1 MKFTDLFVKRPVL
14 AVVVNLVILIAGLQ
28 SIRALSVRQYPRS
41 DIAVVKV
48 TTAYVGANA
57 DLVRGF
63 ITTPLE
69 RVIASADGIDYM
81 ESSSAQAVSTITV
94 HLKLNYD
101 TNAAL
106 TQIQAKVAQ
115 VRNDLP
121 PEAEAPIIEL
131 ETAENQFASMYLG
144 FSSSDL
150 DQTQITD
157 YLTRVVQPK
166 LSAISGVQRADI
178 LGNRT
183 FAMRIWLKPAQMAA
197 HGISPAAVRD
207 ALARNNYLS
216 ALGRTKGS
224 MVSVNLVANT
234 DLRTAEEFRQLVV
247 KEQRGVVVRLG
258 DIADVVLGSENYDTD
273 VKFNGE
279 TAVFVGIW
287 VLPTANSLDVIG
299 KVRDALPGIQA
310 QLPVG
315 MKAGIPYD
323 ATEYIKDAIHEVL
336 TTLTE
341 TLLIVILVIFLFLG
355 SFRSVVIPVVAIP
368 VSLVGAVFLML
379 LAGFTIN
386 LLTLLAIVLS
396 VGLVVDDAIVM
407 VENVERHIHSGKRPH
422 QAALE
427 AARELVGP
435 IIAMTITLAAVYA
448 PIGIQGGLT
457 GTLFREFA
465 FTLAG
470 AVIVSGVVALTL
482 SPMMG
487 AKLLKPA
494 VTERGFAAWINRRF
508 ENVRNGYT
516 RALASTLH
524 YRPVVLTLWVIVAL
538 LIVPFYMFSQR
549 ELAPAEDQG
558 VVFSVVQA
566 APNATIEQTKLFT
579 SQILD
584 IYRAIPESAA
594 TFQLISPNGG
604 FGGMVTKPWSER
616 QKTAQQLLM
625 ESYGPLSKI
634 PGIRAIP
641 LTPPALPGGGDFPVD
656 LVIGSAGEPQQLN
669 EIATQLV
676 QKAMLSG
683 MFMYADADL
692 KFDQPQ
698 AEVLFDRDK
707 LRSQGVD
714 LSQAGRDLS
723 VLLGGNYVNRFS
735 IQGRSYKVI
744 PQVQRAERLTP
755 DQLSQIY
762 ITGSND
768 KLVPLSTF
776 ASLRTTAE
784 PRELKKFQ
792 QLNAVRIQGV
802 IPPPVPLDKAL
813 GFLENEAKALL
824 PQGFTI
830 DYAGESRQLRTEGTK
845 FLTTFLLS
853 AILIYLVLAA
863 QFESFRDPFIVL
875 AGSVPLALAG
885 ALMFSFLGFTSLN
898 IYSQV
903 GLITLVGLV
912 AKNGILIV
920 QFANHLQETGRDKL
934 AAVIEAAGTRLRPIL
949 MTTAATVVGHLPL
962 VFATGPGAGARNSI
976 GIVLVSGMMVGTLFT
991 LFVVPSI
998 YVLVARRR
1006 VVVAEPRRTNRLP
1019 ELAAA
1024 VSVALGILFFAG
1036 GASAQTPATAAA
1048 ADLQVR
1054 PSATLEL
1061 TLDEAVRRAV
1071 ENNPDL
1077 AIVRLGT
1084 EVEAARVGESR
1095 GAFAPVFSTTV
1106 GRSGNVTPP
1115 SNFLLGDQ
1123 GVDVNDS
1130 FWSTGVRQRLPFGG
1144 GTWSASWDGARTT
1157 TNNPLSSFDP
1167 SLQAGFQIA
1176 VSQPLLKDRTIDS
1189 ARYQYSIARRN
1200 EQSSDLRFRESAVQT
1215 TAAVKQAYWTL
1226 KATRANVTVQE
1237 RSLELAQELARQTKI
1252 RVDAGQ
1258 IPPLDLVQAEAE
1270 VAQRRENLIRARTGD
1285 DDAEDRLRRLIM
1297 DPADASFWAVR
1308 LDPIEQPTPRDA
1320 FPDVDAAVAKASGV
1334 RLDVARA
1341 NLELEKAKAT
1351 TEFLDNQRL
1360 PDVRLETSY
1369 GGAGLGGSQFMRSGG
1384 FPGTITGS
1392 RTRSFGDALG
1402 QAFGPDY
1409 PRWSVGLT
1417 ISKSFGRTYEDASR
1431 ARADVERRQAAQRI
1445 SSLQL
1450 QAAETIRQAGRQ
1462 IRSTAERIDAAR
1474 AGATLAQQRLDAEQ
1488 RRNDAGLSTTFLVT
1502 QAQRDLL
1509 QAQVNLL
1516 QTTLD
1521 YESALVNFEA
1531 VQQAPAGT
1539 SGDTLGIGPANVVPL
1554 PTPAPRGLFRQGSA
1568 AAF

>member
-14 AVVVNLVILIAGLQ
+14 AIVVNLVILIAGLQ

-81 ESSSAQAVSTITV
+81 ESSSSQAVSTITV

-101 TNAAL
+101 TNDAL

-121 PEAEAPIIEL
+121 PEAEAPVIQL
-131 ETAENQFASMYLG
+131 ETADTQFAAIYLG
-144 FSSSDL
+144 FSSADL

-183 FAMRIWLKPAQMAA
+183 FAMRIWLKPDAMAA
-197 HGISPAAVRD
+197 HDISPAAVRD

-247 KEQRGVVVRLG
+247 QQKAGVVVRLG
-258 DIADVVLGSENYDTD
+258 DIADVVLGAENYDQD
-273 VKFNGE
+273 VLFNGE
-279 TAVFVGIW
+279 SATFIGVW
-287 VLPTANSLDVIG
+287 VLPTANSLDVIRN
-299 KVRDALPGIQA
+299 VRAALPGIQA
-310 QLPVG
+310 QMPVG
-315 MKAGIPYD
+315 MKLGVPYD
-323 ATEYIKDAIHEVL
+323 STEYIQDAINEVL

-355 SFRSVVIPVVAIP
+355 SFRSVIIPVVAIP

-407 VENVERHIHSGKRPH
+407 VENIERHIHSGKRPH

-457 GTLFREFA
+457 GALFREFA

-470 AVIVSGVVALTL
+470 AVIVSGAVALTL

-487 AKLLKPA
+487 AKLLRPA
-494 VTERGFAAWINRRF
+494 QREGGFAAWINRRF
-508 ENVRNGYT
+508 DSVRSGYT
-516 RALASTLH
+516 RALTSTLR

-538 LIVPFYMFSQR
+538 LIVPFYMFSQH

-584 IYRAIPESAA
+584 VYKTLPETAA

-616 QKTAQQLLM
+616 TKTAQQLLM

-641 LTPPALPGGGDFPVD
+641 LTPPPLPGGGDFPVD
-656 LVIGSAGEPQQLN
+656 LVIGSAAEPQQLN
-669 EIATQLV
+669 DIAQQLV
-676 QKAMLSG
+676 QKAFASG
-683 MFMYADADL
+683 MFIYADADV

-698 AEVLFDRDK
+698 AEVVFDRDK

-744 PQVQRAERLTP
+744 PQIERADRLTP
-755 DQLSQIY
+755 DQLSHIY

-776 ASLRTTAE
+776 ASLKNSAE

-813 GFLENEAKALL
+813 SYLENEARTLL

-830 DYAGESRQLRTEGTK
+830 DYAGESRQLRTEGNA

-853 AILIYLVLAA
+853 AVLIYLVLAA
-863 QFESFRDPFIVL
+863 QFESFVDPFIIL
-875 AGSVPLALAG
+875 AGSVPLALSG
-885 ALMFSFLGFTSLN
+885 ALLFSFLQLTTLN

-920 QFANHLQETGRDKL
+920 QFANHLQETGKDRL

-949 MTTAATVVGHLPL
+949 MTTAATVVGHMPL

-976 GIVLVSGMMVGTLFT
+976 GMVLVSGMIVGTMFT

-998 YVLVARRR
+998 YVLLARRR
-1006 VVVAEPRRTNRLP
+1006 TVVAEAPRAKRIT
-1019 ELAAA
+1019 ELATA
-1024 VSVALGILFFAG
+1024 VVIAIACVLTASQ
-1036 GASAQTPATAAA
+1036 ASAQTSAPAPPPTA
-1048 ADLQVR
+1048 V
-1054 PSATLEL
+1054 TLRL
-1061 TLDEAVRRAV
+1061 SIDDAVRRAV

-1095 GAFAPVFSTTV
+1095 GAFAPVLSTTV
-1106 GRSGNVTPP
+1106 GHSSNVTPAT
-1115 SNFLLGDQ
+1115 NFLLGDG

-1144 GTWSASWDGARTT
+1144 GTWSASWDSARTS
-1157 TNNPLSSFDP
+1157 TNNPISSFDP
-1167 SLQAGFQIA
+1167 SLQAGFQVA
-1176 VSQPLLKDRTIDS
+1176 LSQPLLKDRSVDG

-1258 IPPLDLVQAEAE
+1258 TPPLDRVQAEAE
-1270 VAQRRENLIRARTGD
+1270 VAQRRENLIRARTVD
-1285 DDAEDRLRRLIM
+1285 DDAQDRLRRLIM
-1297 DPADASFWAVR
+1297 DPADASFWTVR
-1308 LDPIEQPTPRDA
+1308 LDPIQEPTLRDDS
-1320 FPDVDAAVAKASGV
+1320 PDVDAAVAKVADQ
-1334 RLDVARA
+1334 RIDVARA
-1341 NLELEKAKAT
+1341 NLELENAKAT
-1351 TEFLDNQRL
+1351 TAFLDNQRL

-1369 GGAGLGGSQFMRSGG
+1369 RGSGLAGSQFLRNGG
-1384 FPGTITGS
+1384 FPGIITGS

-1409 PRWSVGLT
+1409 PTWSVGLT
-1417 ISKSFGRTYEDASR
+1417 VSKSFGHTYEDASR

-1450 QAAETIRQAGRQ
+1450 QATETIRQAGRQ

-1488 RRNDAGLSTTFLVT
+1488 RRYDAGLSTTFLVT

-1521 YESALVNFEA
+1521 YESAVVNFEA

-1554 PTPAPRGLFRQGSA
+1554 PTPAPRGVFRQDAGTG
-1568 AAF
+1568 F